1 MEEGGFVSELNPHLE
16 IFIFFSVAIV
26 VWASILI
33 TRDRWGG
40 ARELERMAIAGS
52 EPPPMKMLKKKKK
65 KSAPSKVE

>member
-1 MEEGGFVSELNPHLE
+1 MGGFVSQLNPHLE

-33 TRDRWGG
+33 AWDRRGE
-40 ARELERMAIAGS
+40 ACELERMAIAGS
-52 EPPPMKMLKKKKK
+52 EPPPMKKKKKKKK

>member
-33 TRDRWGG
+33 IRDRWGG

-52 EPPPMKMLKKKKK
+52 EPPPIM
-65 KSAPSKVE
+65 PTRRTRRGGREE